1 MWGGEAGGWG
11 GEEGT
16 FWRKSLPPLPKPHP
30 SASKDVRYG
39 DKGEKAASVKS
50 LFFVWGIW
58 ILCGKSP
65 AVFM

>member
-1 MWGGEAGGWG
+1 MNGTRNIGEGRNLY
-11 GEEGT
+11 EE
-16 FWRKSLPPLPKPHP
+16 WLPPLPKPHP

-65 AVFM
+65 AVSM